1 MATMSGDRLETS
13 LRASLEGLVAKGIV
27 GASACIVRK
36 DEEPVVATAGLADR
50 VRRIPVAPTHLFKIG
65 SVTKSF
71 VAVTLMRLAEDG
83 TMSLDAPI
91 AAWFPRLPYAD
102 RITVRQ
108 LVNHRSG
115 APEFELH
122 MPMEPSRRWRPQE
135 IVDLAYRVGTPSEP
149 GLRASYTNTGYVL
162 AGMLIEALTGDSLAG
177 QIRARVLVPLG
188 LSDTYAA
195 AGEAFPEERLVR
207 GYYYRPPLRPE
218 DANLPFDKG
227 GEMWQTG
234 GVLGYS
240 EDLQDSTVT
249 FPFSSAYAAGD
260 IVATASDL
268 ARFID
273 GLFAGRILRPDSL
286 LQMQGDRLPA
296 QFIGT
301 RMRETGAGLFALDYA
316 GRQTFGHQGSMPGY
330 VTVIAHEPVSGVSA
344 ALTTNTGTGNRLHF
358 YATSLHQAF
367 DEIIAL
373 VANV

>member
-1 MATMSGDRLETS
+1 MSDDRREKSLHATLE
-13 LRASLEGLVAKGIV
+13 AFVAKGIV
-27 GASACIVRK
+27 GASACIVRPG
-36 DEEPVVATAGLADR
+36 EAPVSATAGLADR
-50 VRRIPVAPTHLFKIG
+50 ARQLPVVPSHLFKIG

-71 VAVTLMRLAEDG
+71 VAATLMRLAEDG
-83 TMSLDAPI
+83 AVSLDAPI
-91 AAWFPRLPYAD
+91 AAWFPQLPYAD

-122 MPMEPSRRWRPQE
+122 MPMDPARQWKPQA
-135 IVDLAYRVGTPSEP
+135 IVELAYRVGSPNVP

-162 AGMLIEALTGDSLAG
+162 AGMLIEALTGDSLAR
-177 QIRARVLVPLG
+177 QIRTRILEPLG
-188 LSDTYAA
+188 LRDSFSA

-218 DANLPFDKG
+218 DANLPFEKG

-234 GVLGYS
+234 GMLGYS
-240 EDLQDSTVT
+240 EELQDSTDV

-260 IVATASDL
+260 MVATASDL
-268 ARFID
+268 ARYID
-273 GLFAGRILRPDSL
+273 GLFAGGLVRPDTLS
-286 LQMQGDRLPA
+286 QMHGDRLPA
-296 QFIGT
+296 EFLGT

-330 VTVIAHEPVSGVSA
+330 VTIMTHEPGSGASA
-344 ALTTNTGTGNRLHF
+344 ALTTNTGSGNRLHF
-358 YATSLHQAF
+358 YATGLHQAF

-373 VANV
+373 AAEV